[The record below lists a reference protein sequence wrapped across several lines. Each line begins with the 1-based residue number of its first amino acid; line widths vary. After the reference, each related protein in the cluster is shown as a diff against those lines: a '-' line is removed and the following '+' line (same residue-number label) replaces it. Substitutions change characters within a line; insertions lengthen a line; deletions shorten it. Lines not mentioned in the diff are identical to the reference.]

1 MCKGMKNIK
10 KIDGFV
16 AFFNLNRYLC
26 NSYQKRF
33 VMNRIPRIIT
43 LWTMLLCAVCLA
55 AQNMMQVSGRVV
67 DAQTGKPLSQATLVA
82 KGTNIATVTNDDG
95 VFLLKL
101 PSGRARV
108 NVSHMGYETAGLTVS
123 ENHIKPFE
131 VKLKPTAFMLDEFVV
146 WTEDPHDLIRIAVS
160 KITDNYSKQ
169 PERYQTFYREMV
181 KKRNRYISVAEGVVD
196 MYKSAYGRNAFRD
209 GVSIRKG
216 RRIISS
222 RQKDTLSVKVLGGPA
237 FPIQLDVVKNLN
249 FLLSEEELSGYRMS
263 MGEPTAVDGRMQFVV
278 KLEPAMIREYP
289 LFNGTL
295 YIDRQT
301 LAFTQ
306 VELSLDVSDRQKA
319 TEYMLR
325 KKPSGLRFRPKELS
339 CVVHYRTGDDGI
351 TRISYVR
358 NTFAFNCDWK
368 RRLMATP
375 FTAICEMVVTDHT
388 QEGAKPLKGHD
399 TFSTRDA
406 FYDKVDFFLDPA
418 YWEDYNI
425 IPPTESLEDAIGRL
439 MKKR

>member
-1 MCKGMKNIK
+1 M
-10 KIDGFV
+10 
-16 AFFNLNRYLC
+16 
-26 NSYQKRF
+26 NSLQR
-33 VMNRIPRIIT
+33 NIT
-43 LWTMLLCAVCLA
+43 LLALLLA
-55 AQNMMQVSGRVV
+55 ALGLMAQNTVQVSGQVI
-67 DAQTGKPLSQATLVA
+67 DAQSKKPLSQATVAA

-95 VFLLKL
+95 YFLLKL
-101 PSGRARV
+101 PEGKTRV
-108 NVSHMGYETAGLTVS
+108 NISHMGYETSYVTVS
-123 ENHIKPFE
+123 AKNDRPLHI
-131 VKLKPTAFMLDEFVV
+131 KLKPTAIMLNEFVV
-146 WTEDPHDLIRIAVS
+146 WTEDPRDLVRIAVS
-160 KITDNYSKQ
+160 KIGDNYSNH

-196 MYKSAYGRNAFRD
+196 MYKSAYGRNAYRD

-222 RQKDTLSVKVLGGPA
+222 RQKDTLGVKVLGGPA
-237 FPIQLDVVKNLN
+237 FPVQLDVVKNLN
-249 FLLSEEELSGYRMS
+249 FLLSEEELAGYQLS
-263 MGEPTAVDGRMQFVV
+263 MGVPTAVDGRMQFVV
-278 KLEPAMIREYP
+278 QLAPAMVREYP
-289 LFNGTL
+289 LYNGTL

-306 VELSLDVSDRQKA
+306 VELSLDVSDRRKA
-319 TEYMLR
+319 TDFMLR
-325 KKPSGLRFRPKELS
+325 KKPAGLRFRPKELS
-339 CVVHYRTGDDGI
+339 CVIHYLTGDDGI

-368 RRLMATP
+368 RRLTATP

-406 FYDKVDFFLDPA
+406 FYDKVDYFLDPA

-425 IPPTESLEDAIGRL
+425 IPPTESLEDAIDRL